1 MPKQPPRPPKT
12 THNVVSSLL
21 LRALNPYRIF
31 ITHHR
36 ILMPSLCCFLQN
48 DSKPKTGRG
57 GNTIELEMI
66 LKIILLGLIHWALV
80 PIALK
85 GLIERERVLGGWK
98 LLWAVPI
105 VFITCLGPLSYLII
119 HELLPQPQTQL
130 DYDR

>member
-1 MPKQPPRPPKT
+1 M
-12 THNVVSSLL
+12 
-21 LRALNPYRIF
+21 
-31 ITHHR
+31 
-36 ILMPSLCCFLQN
+36 
-48 DSKPKTGRG
+48 
-57 GNTIELEMI
+57 ELEMI